1 MVFEKLKRGD
11 AVDMFAEEYA
21 PAVEELNRS
30 SKICWRIGQ
39 TEPNPDNIRPLL
51 KELLFGKLPDSSYIM
66 PPVQID
72 FGMQVSIAENVFIN
86 HSLTLMSA
94 GGIEIGEGTQIGP
107 QVTMVTTNHDF
118 SHRNVLNCRGIKIGR
133 NVWIGARATIMPG
146 VTVGDN
152 AVIAGGA
159 LVVKDVTPD
168 TVVGGVPAK
177 FLKTLK

>member
-1 MVFEKLKRGD
+1 MVFEKLKRGEP
-11 AVDMFAEEYA
+11 VDMFSEEYT

-30 SKICWRIGQ
+30 AHLCWQMTQ
-39 TEPNPDNIRPLL
+39 TEPTMVNIRPLL
-51 KELLFGKLPDSSYIM
+51 NELLFNQLPGSSYIM
-66 PPVQID
+66 PPMQID
-72 FGMQVSIAENVFIN
+72 FGMQVSIAEHVFIN

-118 SHRNVLNCRGIKIGR
+118 KHRNILNCRGIKIGK

-146 VTVGDN
+146 VIVGDN

-159 LVVKDVTPD
+159 LVVKDVAPN
-168 TVVGGVPAK
+168 TVVGGFPAK
-177 FLKTLK
+177 LMKELD